1 MRHDRDGGTAKW
13 LLRRVVLAQET
24 KRPQDLIPKRD
35 ADDMNGVSRR
45 VASVS
50 AGQGPVLWAWLDL
63 NQRPHPQVKIP
74 GRGGKLAATYQVDAD
89 LASSAEQW
97 TAQRPCCAAHLH
109 PSGVAAGHEPLTMD
123 VRVVHVAMRHFTYPR
138 NRAGERRCRGSMRG
152 ASRVCVWRGFWQ
164 ISGKDPARP
173 SVQLT
178 LSGYGRVWV
187 RCLSLS

>member
-109 PSGVAAGHEPLTMD
+109 PSGVAAGYEPLI
-123 VRVVHVAMRHFTYPR
+123 RHIRGMRSSWSSEGQPAYGASETDRGCPLCTGGARPIWHANGTTSRP
-138 NRAGERRCRGSMRG
+138 ARGS
-152 ASRVCVWRGFWQ
+152 AS
-164 ISGKDPARP
+164 
-173 SVQLT
+173 
-178 LSGYGRVWV
+178 
-187 RCLSLS
+187 